1 MTEKQ
6 DSSREATRKEILFKQ
21 KDRIQSDKGRD
32 FLLATA
38 FILGFFGSAS
48 VLMPSTGTPT
58 GMFYADIQPES
69 PEIMNDSII
78 DYRQENDVISFVYDS
93 RLNNPNVVDATIEK
107 TPYIITV
114 DGETVK
120 RGVKP
125 WETTIPSNKSEFVTY
140 GFKLDLSGLPEGKNF
155 QDGNIRVEG
164 TMKFVS
170 GGETFTESF
179 TKIVN

>member
-6 DSSREATRKEILFKQ
+6 DTSREANRKEILFKQ
-21 KDRIQSDKGRD
+21 KDRIKSDKGRD
-32 FLLATA
+32 LLLATA

-69 PEIMNDSII
+69 PELVNDSII
-78 DYRQENDVISFVYDS
+78 DYRETQNSVRFVYDS
-93 RLNNPNVVDATIEK
+93 RVQNPNVVSSRIER
-107 TPYIITV
+107 TPYIITI
-114 DGETVK
+114 DGKTVK
-120 RGVKP
+120 RGVKS
-125 WETTIPSNKSEFVTY
+125 WETTIPANSSEYVTY
-140 GFKLDLSGLPEGKNF
+140 GFNMDLSGLPVE
-155 QDGNIRVEG
+155 QDFEDKNIRVEG